1 METQKKI
8 LLIEDDIAT
17 ASLLTT
23 VLCQNEWN
31 VSVVYSGERALE
43 KIDSFNPDIIILD
56 LLLPGMSGFDVLR
69 KIRGEKKYKKPIVIL
84 SNLSSDRDR
93 EESFSA
99 GATEY
104 LVKSSLGIKDIVQV
118 FEKYKQT

>member
-1 METQKKI
+1 MENQKKI

-17 ASLLTT
+17 ASLLTA
-23 VLCQNEWN
+23 VLCQNDWN

-43 KIDSFNPDIIILD
+43 KVASLDPDVVILD

-69 KIRGEKKYKKPIVIL
+69 KIRGEKKYKKPVVIL

-93 EESFSA
+93 EESFSS

-104 LVKSSLGIKDIVQV
+104 LVKSSIGIKDIVQV
-118 FEKYKQT
+118 FEKYKRT

>member
-8 LLIEDDIAT
+8 LLVEDDIAT
-17 ASLLTT
+17 ASLLTS
-23 VLCQNEWN
+23 VLCQNNWN
-31 VSVVYSGERALE
+31 VSVVYSGEHALQ
-43 KIDSFNPDIIILD
+43 KIDTFVPDVVILD

-69 KIRGEKKYKKPIVIL
+69 KIRGEKNFKKPVVIL

-93 EESFSA
+93 EESFSS

-104 LVKSSLGIKDIVQV
+104 LVKSAIGIKDIVQI
-118 FEKYKQT
+118 FEKYKRT